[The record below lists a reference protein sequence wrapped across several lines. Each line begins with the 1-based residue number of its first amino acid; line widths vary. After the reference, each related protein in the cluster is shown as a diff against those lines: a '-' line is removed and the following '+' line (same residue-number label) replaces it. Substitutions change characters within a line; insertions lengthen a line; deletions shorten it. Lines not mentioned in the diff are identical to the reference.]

1 METPLT
7 GELEHLAELIKAK
20 TEADLSIARVLGRPA
35 LPGNIGEF
43 VAARVFGI
51 DLMPSGSHAGYD
63 GVFCAPPLAGRT
75 VNVKTYSRN
84 EWTLDIGK
92 HPCDYY
98 LVLTGPPGQARIR
111 PWVIES
117 VYFFDSCRLIPE
129 LQQLGIKIGE
139 ATSVRKHY
147 WDDSMIFPARRGSP
161 LELTAHQIAALRLFS
176 A

>member
-1 METPLT
+1 VPAPSPDGRTIRFVDI
-7 GELEHLAELIKAK
+7 H
-20 TEADLSIARVLGRPA
+20 ADRVRLRTAVHGSGRP
-35 LPGNIGEF
+35 LSGNIGEF

-75 VNVKTYSRN
+75 VNIKTYSRN
-84 EWTLDIGK
+84 EWILDIGK

-98 LVLTGPPGQARIR
+98 LVLTGPPGQARVR

-117 VYFFDSCRLIPE
+117 VHLFDSLRLIPQ
-129 LQQLGIKIGE
+129 LQQLGIKIGV
-139 ATSVRKHY
+139 ATSVRNQY
-147 WDDSMIFPARRGSP
+147 WEASRIFPARQGSP
-161 LELTAHQIAALRLFS
+161 LDLTDDQIAALRLFS